1 MKKTLLIAIFSM
13 FLGSFANAEIGLN
26 VGVSAQLGELSAKG
40 EERNSDSQT
49 NAADGVGT
57 QSRTEEALFGTA
69 GFFIEK
75 DLSFLPGRLEGIGS
89 RISIGYDNIFHDIDL
104 GTSNNVRAASL
115 GAAGATV
122 PAGSNQ
128 LNAKVSDFQTVYAQ
142 VNITDWLYVKAGE
155 VTVDVDTR
163 FTKNGVVS
171 TDYGSG
177 HELSGNVWGFGVQNT
192 ADNGFFFRLEYNNY
206 DIDGKTVTSAGAD
219 STLTAELKDVS
230 GETGRISIGK
240 AF

>member
-1 MKKTLLIAIFSM
+1 MKKTLLIAVISM
-13 FLGSFANAEIGLN
+13 FFGSFANAEIGLN
-26 VGVSAQLGELSAKG
+26 IGISAQLGELTAKG

-57 QSRTEEALFGTA
+57 QSRTEKALFGTA

-75 DLSFLPGRLEGIGS
+75 DLSFLPGRLEDLGS
-89 RISIGYDNIFHDIDL
+89 RISVGYDNIFHDIDL

-122 PAGSNQ
+122 AAGSNQ
-128 LNAKVSDFQTVYAQ
+128 LNADVTDFQTIYAQ
-142 VNITDWLYVKAGE
+142 INITDWLYVKAGQIK
-155 VTVDVDTR
+155 VDVNTR

-171 TDYGSG
+171 TDYGSS
-177 HELSGNVWGFGVQNT
+177 HELDGNVYGFGVQHNS
-192 ADNGFFFRLEYNNY
+192 DNGLFFRLEYNNY
-206 DIDGKTVTSAGAD
+206 DIDGKSVASTGSD

-230 GETGRISIGK
+230 GDTGRISIGK
-240 AF
+240 SF